1 MTARDDS
8 TRTAT
13 VDDDVPWRPMR
24 DCPPHRRCI
33 LRNAS
38 GSPCFGVWDGRDDQW
53 TGWHLMP
60 VVPDWMR
67 GESK

>member
-1 MTARDDS
+1 MTTRDDS
-8 TRTAT
+8 TKTAV
-13 VDDDVPWRPMR
+13 VDDDVPWRPMQ

-38 GSPCFGVWDGRDDQW
+38 GSPCFGVWDGRDQQW
-53 TGWHLMP
+53 TGWHPMP